1 MNWVTAWS
9 NAVSIDEN
17 RPQGYAKDVTLR
29 YPILSAFDGKK
40 IRITLDNYPG
50 KETVHFGKVSI
61 AKAINDTDFDETTL
75 KTITF
80 NNEYSVDVKSG
91 EKAVSDEIEFD
102 IKANEKFIVSIYFD
116 EYASLRGGT
125 VTSGPLSK
133 GYFSNGDMT
142 AVSMLPKE
150 NLKELGV
157 TYYLSDID
165 IYTEEECS
173 SILCFGDSITAQAWP
188 EYLQLKLLE
197 NGKKYSACRKAVSGA
212 RVLRDYS
219 ALPYQHYG
227 IAGVKRF
234 DHDSDLASCKTAI
247 ILEGV
252 NDFIHPVGVETNI
265 FRPWS
270 DLPTPEELIDGY
282 RYYIKTAK
290 EKGLKVYIG
299 TILPIK
305 GWRTYEPFR
314 NDLRVKVNEWIK
326 TTDEIDGYI
335 DFAELMHEE
344 NDDTLMNPLY
354 DSGDHLHP
362 NLTGYKAMAD
372 EVYRVLSENKEI
384 L

>member
-50 KETVHFGKVSI
+50 KETVRFAKVSI
-61 AKAINDTDFDETTL
+61 AKAINDTDFDEASL
-75 KTITF
+75 KTLTF

-102 IKANEKFIVSIYFD
+102 IKANEKFIISIYFD
-116 EYASLRGGT
+116 EFASLRGGT

-165 IYTEEECS
+165 IYTEECS

-197 NGKKYSACRKAVSGA
+197 NKKKYSACRKAVSGA

-227 IAGVKRF
+227 IAGIKRF
-234 DHDSDLASCKTAI
+234 DHDSDLSSCKTAI